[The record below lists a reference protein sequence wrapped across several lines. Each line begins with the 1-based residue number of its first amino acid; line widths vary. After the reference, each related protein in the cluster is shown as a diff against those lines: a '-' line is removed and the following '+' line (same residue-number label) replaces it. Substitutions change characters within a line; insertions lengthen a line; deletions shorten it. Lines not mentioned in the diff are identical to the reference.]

1 MEWLLATILLASRKC
16 GAVMAERCGQAM
28 VASGGQL
35 YGFLYIVHC
44 TIEEVVDHV
53 TLWSS
58 PLTIGHGQACTPVSA
73 CTTSFNWL
81 YRGEPHCTQH
91 PYKCTT
97 VGAAIAIYGKVCVGL
112 LPSQHMIFTLTT
124 VIVNLAGL
132 VTMLMIFI
140 SHMNIIYT

>member
-1 MEWLLATILLASRKC
+1 MVRLL
-16 GAVMAERCGQAM
+16 Q
-28 VASGGQL
+28 
-35 YGFLYIVHC
+35 
-44 TIEEVVDHV
+44 
-53 TLWSS
+53 
-58 PLTIGHGQACTPVSA
+58 PVSTG
-73 CTTSFNWL
+73 CTEVNHAVHSTHINVS
-81 YRGEPHCTQH
+81 
-91 PYKCTT
+91 T